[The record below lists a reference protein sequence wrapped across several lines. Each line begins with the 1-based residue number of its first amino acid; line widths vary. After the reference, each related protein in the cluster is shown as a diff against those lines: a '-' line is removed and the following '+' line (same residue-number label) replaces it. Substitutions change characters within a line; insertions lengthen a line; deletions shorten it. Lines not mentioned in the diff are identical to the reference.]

1 MSDQENQALRHG
13 GASPL
18 LIMRHGEAAPGFP
31 DPVRAL
37 TRRGEQEAGAMARW
51 LAARVSEGELATP
64 CCMPARMC
72 VRSKPLSISVMS
84 LGIPL
89 NTLPFITPDDS
100 ASDVAEWLM
109 AQQPQGPIMLV
120 SHMPLVGE
128 LAGLLIEGS
137 PSQGLGF
144 PTAAIAELEADVW
157 AAGCAQLQRFT
168 QPSQL

>member
-1 MSDQENQALRHG
+1 MSDQGNQALRHV

-64 CCMPARMC
+64 VLYASPY
-72 VRSKPLSISVMS
+72 VRAQQTAEHIRDA

-89 NTLPFITPDDS
+89 NTLAFITPDDS